1 MPRKKREL
9 SFTNIYHV
17 VIKGTNSQLLFE
29 DRKDYLKY
37 FDILEYQKSQ
47 CDFKLYA
54 YCLMSNHVHLLI
66 QNTSTSLASIFRKI
80 NTTYSCWFNM
90 KYKRSGPLL
99 DGRYYSEPVNDYEYF
114 ACVLRYIHCNPVK
127 AGIESHP
134 GENHEWNSYLSYINK
149 TKDFTDT
156 SYALGQMGGISNF
169 VKFHSEYVA
178 NDCLDIDKIR
188 KRIPDDV
195 AASIITETCKIKVT
209 TAVAELH
216 TVDRNKYVRLCH
228 EKGVSARQLNRLTGI
243 PRGIVD
249 RILANIL

>member
-9 SFTNIYHV
+9 SITGIYHV

-29 DRKDYLKY
+29 ERKDYLKY
-37 FDILEYQKSQ
+37 LDILEYQKSK
-47 CDFKLYA
+47 CDFEIYA

-66 QNTSTSLASIFRKI
+66 QTASTPLASIFEKI

-90 KYKRSGPLL
+90 KYQRSGPLL
-99 DGRYYSEPVNDYEYF
+99 DGRYYSEPVNDYDYF
-114 ACVLRYIHCNPVK
+114 ACVLRYIHCNPLK
-127 AGIESHP
+127 AGLENHP
-134 GENHEWNSYLSYINK
+134 GENHEWNSYLSYIGE

-156 SYALGQMGGISNF
+156 SFVLEQMGGIINF
-169 VKFHSEYVA
+169 EKFHKECA
-178 NDCLDIDKIR
+178 TDDCLDIHKIR

-195 AASIITETCKIKVT
+195 AMSIIIETCNVKTT

-216 TVDRNKYVRLCH
+216 TIDRNKYIRLCK

-249 RILANIL
+249 RILANKL